1 MKKCW
6 LHRVLWMALVL
17 ATMGCSDGPDQ
28 RLVDVAMESAARQ
41 ADQNQQM
48 AELQQQV
55 AGGAKQLVEADS
67 RARQELAELQRELRS
82 DQAEIGRQRDALES
96 ERREIAKDRYWDS
109 ILGVSIYAGAGIL
122 ACLLPLLLC
131 GWLLHATRDKH
142 GTDEALAE
150 LLVEELTADRPM
162 LLPPRQSVPL
172 LEHQL
177 PLRSGSAPTDDST
190 GTIGPA

>member
-17 ATMGCSDGPDQ
+17 ATMGCGDGPDQ

-41 ADQNQQM
+41 AEQNQQM

-96 ERREIAKDRYWDS
+96 PCR
-109 ILGVSIYAGAGIL
+109 ILFRSKRKS
-122 ACLLPLLLC
+122 
-131 GWLLHATRDKH
+131 AT
-142 GTDEALAE
+142 
-150 LLVEELTADRPM
+150 LTR
-162 LLPPRQSVPL
+162 
-172 LEHQL
+172 
-177 PLRSGSAPTDDST
+177 
-190 GTIGPA
+190 